1 MSLWNTKSKPRECA
15 RLFCKTFL
23 LTIVVR
29 CTTLPRMA
37 NLSNPNI
44 TVRVTDDD
52 KKLLAK
58 LRKKL
63 GVEVSQIV
71 RLGLRALATKEGVP
85 V

>member
-1 MSLWNTKSKPRECA
+1 
-15 RLFCKTFL
+15 
-23 LTIVVR
+23 
-29 CTTLPRMA
+29 MA

-44 TVRVTDDD
+44 SIRATEED

-71 RLGLRALATKEGVP
+71 RLGLRALAAKEGVT